1 MITARSKLAHKLAGF
16 WLLRSISEKRT
27 LSVSAV
33 FLLAL
38 VAFFGV
44 YEPLRKTHARMVL
57 QTQSQTIA
65 LKEISALMAARMARY
80 GSTAQNKTVLGQTA
94 LGQAGLGQ
102 AGLGQTGPAPGAF
115 GAELALA
122 NQSASS
128 LTAIVDQSIRGKNM
142 QGGLKNITTVPP
154 NKVRLELGGV
164 NFDVLMTMLEQLE
177 HESQVQ
183 VVELSIDT
191 LGTSTV
197 NAKVTLSR

>member
-1 MITARSKLAHKLAGF
+1 MQQSRLTNKLANF
-16 WLLRSISEKRT
+16 WLLRSASEKRT

-33 FLLAL
+33 LLLVL

-57 QTQSQTIA
+57 QVQSQAVA
-65 LKEISALMAARMARY
+65 LKEISALLAARAARQ
-80 GSTAQNKTVLGQTA
+80 GQKMPGQTT
-94 LGQAGLGQ
+94 LGQA
-102 AGLGQTGPAPGAF
+102 TPGAF
-115 GAELALA
+115 GAQLALA
-122 NQSASS
+122 NPSASS
-128 LTAIVDQSIRGKNM
+128 LTAVVDQSIRGKNM

-164 NFDVLMTMLEQLE
+164 NFDVLMTLLEQLE

-183 VVELSIDT
+183 VLELSIDT

>member
-1 MITARSKLAHKLAGF
+1 MNLRQSKLGARFARF
-16 WLLRSISEKRT
+16 WLMRSASERRT
-27 LSVSAV
+27 LGISAV
-33 FLLAL
+33 LLVLL

-57 QTQSQTIA
+57 QAQSQAIA
-65 LKEISALMAARMARY
+65 LKEITALMAARAGRGQS
-80 GSTAQNKTVLGQTA
+80 GS
-94 LGQAGLGQ
+94 GQAVQSSSGG
-102 AGLGQTGPAPGAF
+102 
-115 GAELALA
+115 ELALA

-128 LTAIVDQSIRGKNM
+128 LTAIVDQNIRGKNL

-177 HESQVQ
+177 HESHVQ
-183 VVELSIDT
+183 VLELSIDT

>member
-1 MITARSKLAHKLAGF
+1 MSIRQSKFANKLANF
-16 WLLRSISEKRT
+16 WLLRSASEKRT
-27 LSVSAV
+27 LGVSAV
-33 FLLAL
+33 LLVAL

-57 QTQSQTIA
+57 QVQSQAIA
-65 LKEISALMAARMARY
+65 LREISALMAARAAR
-80 GSTAQNKTVLGQTA
+80 QGQTMP
-94 LGQAGLGQ
+94 GQA
-102 AGLGQTGPAPGAF
+102 TPVTPIIPGAF
-115 GAELALA
+115 GAERA
-122 NQSASS
+122 NPSASS

-154 NKVRLELGGV
+154 NQVRLELGGV
-164 NFDVLMTMLEQLE
+164 NFDVLMTLLEQLE

>member
-1 MITARSKLAHKLAGF
+1 MRQSKLTNKLANF
-16 WLLRSISEKRT
+16 WLLRSASEKRT
-27 LSVSAV
+27 LSVSGV
-33 FLLAL
+33 LLLVL

-57 QTQSQTIA
+57 QVQSQAVA
-65 LKEISALMAARMARY
+65 LKEISALMAARAAR
-80 GSTAQNKTVLGQTA
+80 QGQTMP
-94 LGQAGLGQ
+94 
-102 AGLGQTGPAPGAF
+102 GQTTPGAF
-115 GAELALA
+115 GAQLALA
-122 NQSASS
+122 NPSASS
-128 LTAIVDQSIRGKNM
+128 LTAVVDQSIRGKNM

-164 NFDVLMTMLEQLE
+164 NFDVLMTLLEQLE

-183 VVELSIDT
+183 VLELSIDT

>member
-1 MITARSKLAHKLAGF
+1 MRQSKLANKAANF
-16 WLLRSISEKRT
+16 WLLRSASEKRT
-27 LSVSAV
+27 LSVSAI
-33 FLLAL
+33 LLVAL
-38 VAFFGV
+38 VGFFGV
-44 YEPLRKTHARMVL
+44 YEPLRKSHARMVL
-57 QTQSQTIA
+57 QVQSQTIA
-65 LKEISALMAARMARY
+65 LKEISALMAARAAR
-80 GSTAQNKTVLGQTA
+80 QGQTA
-94 LGQAGLGQ
+94 
-102 AGLGQTGPAPGAF
+102 TGAMA
-115 GAELALA
+115 ANLDAV

-164 NFDVLMTMLEQLE
+164 NFDVLMTLLEQLE

-183 VVELSIDT
+183 VIELSIDT

>member
-1 MITARSKLAHKLAGF
+1 MTAGRTKIAVKLASF
-16 WLLRSISEKRT
+16 WLLRSASEKRT
-27 LSVSAV
+27 LSVAIA
-33 FLLAL
+33 LLL
-38 VAFFGV
+38 TLIAFFGL
-44 YEPLRKTHARMVL
+44 YEPIRKAHARMIL
-57 QTQSQTIA
+57 QAQSQAIA
-65 LKEISALMAARMARY
+65 LKEISLLMAARAARQ
-80 GSTAQNKTVLGQTA
+80 GQTVPGQTA
-94 LGQAGLGQ
+94 AGQG
-102 AGLGQTGPAPGAF
+102 GPSAF

-122 NQSASS
+122 NRSASS
-128 LTAIVDQSIRGKNM
+128 LTALVDQSIRGKNM

>member
-1 MITARSKLAHKLAGF
+1 MSGQSKLASKARNF
-16 WLLRSISEKRT
+16 WLLRSASERRT
-27 LSVSAV
+27 LSVAGV
-33 FLLAL
+33 LLLAG
-38 VAFFGV
+38 VVFFGV

-57 QTQSQTIA
+57 QTQSQALA
-65 LKEISALMAARMARY
+65 LKEISALMAARIARQ
-80 GSTAQNKTVLGQTA
+80 GLSATGA
-94 LGQAGLGQ
+94 LGSNMD
-102 AGLGQTGPAPGAF
+102 T
-115 GAELALA
+115 A

-128 LTAIVDQSIRGKNM
+128 LTALVDQSIRGKNL

-177 HESQVQ
+177 RESQAQ
-183 VVELSIDT
+183 VLELSIDT

>member
-1 MITARSKLAHKLAGF
+1 MQQSKLANKLANF
-16 WLLRSISEKRT
+16 WLLRSASEKRT

-33 FLLAL
+33 LLVAL

-57 QTQSQTIA
+57 QVQSQAIA
-65 LKEISALMAARMARY
+65 LREISALMAARAAR
-80 GSTAQNKTVLGQTA
+80 QGQTMP
-94 LGQAGLGQ
+94 
-102 AGLGQTGPAPGAF
+102 GQTTPGPVTPGQVTPGQVTPSAF
-115 GAELALA
+115 GAERA
-122 NQSASS
+122 NPSASS

-142 QGGLKNITTVPP
+142 QGGLKNITTLPP
-154 NKVRLELGGV
+154 NQVRLELGGV
-164 NFDVLMTMLEQLE
+164 NFDLLMTLLEQLE

>member
-1 MITARSKLAHKLAGF
+1 MNLRQSKLGARFARF
-16 WLLRSISEKRT
+16 WLLRSASERRT
-27 LSVSAV
+27 LGVSAV
-33 FLLAL
+33 LLILL
-38 VAFFGV
+38 VAFFGL

-57 QTQSQTIA
+57 QAQSQTRA
-65 LKEISALMAARMARY
+65 LKEITALMAARTGR
-80 GSTAQNKTVLGQTA
+80 GQSGTAQVVQ
-94 LGQAGLGQ
+94 
-102 AGLGQTGPAPGAF
+102 GAF
-115 GAELALA
+115 GADLASA

-128 LTAIVDQSIRGKNM
+128 LTAIVDQSIRGKNL

-164 NFDVLMTMLEQLE
+164 NFDVLMTLLEQLE

-183 VVELSIDT
+183 VLELSIDT

>member
-1 MITARSKLAHKLAGF
+1 MIAGRSKFGDRLARF
-16 WLLRSISEKRT
+16 WLLRSASERRT
-27 LSVSAV
+27 LGIGAV
-33 FLLAL
+33 LLILL
-38 VAFFGV
+38 VTFFGV

-57 QTQSQTIA
+57 QAQSQAIA
-65 LKEISALMAARMARY
+65 LKEITALMAVRTARGQS
-80 GSTAQNKTVLGQTA
+80 GSGQVV
-94 LGQAGLGQ
+94 Q
-102 AGLGQTGPAPGAF
+102 GAF
-115 GAELALA
+115 GADLALA

-128 LTAIVDQSIRGKNM
+128 LTAIVDQSIRGRNL

-177 HESQVQ
+177 HDSQVQ
-183 VVELSIDT
+183 VLELSIDT

>member
-1 MITARSKLAHKLAGF
+1 MSTRQSKLANKLANF
-16 WLLRSISEKRT
+16 WLLRSVSEKRT

-33 FLLAL
+33 LLLVL

-44 YEPLRKTHARMVL
+44 YEPLRKTHARMGL
-57 QTQSQTIA
+57 QVQSQTIA
-65 LKEISALMAARMARY
+65 LKEISALMAARAAR
-80 GSTAQNKTVLGQTA
+80 QGQTMS
-94 LGQAGLGQ
+94 
-102 AGLGQTGPAPGAF
+102 GQTPGQTTPGAF
-115 GAELALA
+115 GAQPALA
-122 NQSASS
+122 NPSASS

-164 NFDVLMTMLEQLE
+164 NFDVLMTLLEQLE

-183 VVELSIDT
+183 VLELSIDT

>member
-1 MITARSKLAHKLAGF
+1 MRQSKLANKAANF
-16 WLLRSISEKRT
+16 WLLRNASEKRT
-27 LSVSAV
+27 LSVSAI
-33 FLLAL
+33 LLVAL
-38 VAFFGV
+38 VGFFGV
-44 YEPLRKTHARMVL
+44 YEPLRKSHARMVL
-57 QTQSQTIA
+57 QVQSQTIA
-65 LKEISALMAARMARY
+65 LKEISALMAARAAR
-80 GSTAQNKTVLGQTA
+80 QGQTA
-94 LGQAGLGQ
+94 
-102 AGLGQTGPAPGAF
+102 TGAMA
-115 GAELALA
+115 ANLDAV

-164 NFDVLMTMLEQLE
+164 NFDVLMTLLEQLE

-183 VVELSIDT
+183 VIELSIDT

>member
-1 MITARSKLAHKLAGF
+1 MQQSKLANKLANF
-16 WLLRSISEKRT
+16 WLLRSASEKRT

-33 FLLAL
+33 LLVAL

-57 QTQSQTIA
+57 QVQSQAIA
-65 LKEISALMAARMARY
+65 LREISALMAARAAR
-80 GSTAQNKTVLGQTA
+80 QGQTMP
-94 LGQAGLGQ
+94 
-102 AGLGQTGPAPGAF
+102 GQTTPGPVTPGPVTPGQVTPGAF
-115 GAELALA
+115 GAERA
-122 NQSASS
+122 NPSASS

-142 QGGLKNITTVPP
+142 QGGLKNITTLPP
-154 NKVRLELGGV
+154 NQVRLELGGV
-164 NFDVLMTMLEQLE
+164 NFDLLMTLLEQLE

>member
-1 MITARSKLAHKLAGF
+1 MQQSKLTNKLANF
-16 WLLRSISEKRT
+16 WLLRSASEKRT
-27 LSVSAV
+27 LSVSGV
-33 FLLAL
+33 LLLVL

-57 QTQSQTIA
+57 QVQSQAIA
-65 LKEISALMAARMARY
+65 LKEISALMAARAAR
-80 GSTAQNKTVLGQTA
+80 QGQTMPGQTTP
-94 LGQAGLGQ
+94 GQA
-102 AGLGQTGPAPGAF
+102 TPGAF
-115 GAELALA
+115 GAQLALA
-122 NQSASS
+122 NPSASS

-154 NKVRLELGGV
+154 NQVRLELGGV
-164 NFDVLMTMLEQLE
+164 NFDVLMTLLEQLE

-183 VVELSIDT
+183 VLELSIDT

>member
-1 MITARSKLAHKLAGF
+1 MLGQTKLANKLRSF
-16 WLLRSISEKRT
+16 WLHRNASERRT
-27 LSVSAV
+27 LSFAV
-33 FLLAL
+33 ILLILL

-44 YEPLRKTHARMVL
+44 YEPLRKAHARMVL
-57 QTQSQTIA
+57 QAQSQAVA
-65 LKEISALMAARMARY
+65 LKEISALMVTRTERQ
-80 GSTAQNKTVLGQTA
+80 GLTAQGTM
-94 LGQAGLGQ
+94 
-102 AGLGQTGPAPGAF
+102 GATLE
-115 GAELALA
+115 AAS
-122 NQSASS
+122 QSASS
-128 LTAIVDQSIRGKNM
+128 LTALVDQNIRSKNL

-183 VVELSIDT
+183 VLELSIDT

>member
-1 MITARSKLAHKLAGF
+1 MRQSKLANKLANF
-16 WLLRSISEKRT
+16 WLLRSASEKRT
-27 LSVSAV
+27 LSVSAI
-33 FLLAL
+33 LLVAL
-38 VAFFGV
+38 VGFFGV
-44 YEPLRKTHARMVL
+44 YEPLRKSHARMVL
-57 QTQSQTIA
+57 QVQSQTIA
-65 LKEISALMAARMARY
+65 LKEISALMAARAAR
-80 GSTAQNKTVLGQTA
+80 QGQTA
-94 LGQAGLGQ
+94 
-102 AGLGQTGPAPGAF
+102 TGAMA
-115 GAELALA
+115 ANLDVV

-164 NFDVLMTMLEQLE
+164 NFDVLMTLLEQLE

-183 VVELSIDT
+183 VLELSIDT

>member
-1 MITARSKLAHKLAGF
+1 MQQSKLANKLANF
-16 WLLRSISEKRT
+16 WLLRSASEKRT

-33 FLLAL
+33 LLVAL

-57 QTQSQTIA
+57 QVQSQAIA
-65 LKEISALMAARMARY
+65 LREISALMAARAAR
-80 GSTAQNKTVLGQTA
+80 QGQTMP
-94 LGQAGLGQ
+94 
-102 AGLGQTGPAPGAF
+102 GQTTPGLVTPGPVTPGQVTPGAF
-115 GAELALA
+115 GAERA
-122 NQSASS
+122 NPSASS

-142 QGGLKNITTVPP
+142 QGGLKNITTLPP
-154 NKVRLELGGV
+154 NQVRLELGGV
-164 NFDVLMTMLEQLE
+164 NFDLLMTLLEQLE